1 MTKLL
6 IGLGLLIVFGAL
18 FSLLSAL
25 RARLYPEQPSGVD
38 APAETKET
46 EHEEERVVL
55 RAVVHCTGGGIAFS
69 QYQYQGIRDCLAA
82 SQLPGGGPLS
92 CEYGCLGMGTC
103 ETVCPVG
110 AIQVREDVA
119 VVDGQRC
126 TACGKCVEACP
137 RHIISLEPY
146 RPKRHV
152 SILCASKA
160 AETVVTEVCANGC
173 VGCSACVEACPKE
186 AITVEEGLARID
198 YEKCDHCARCASNC
212 PRHLIRAEK
221 AVELPE
227 PEPPREPRQP
237 KPKKERPPK
246 EPKPK
251 KEKSVKPLKEPKPK
265 KEKAEKP
272 PLKGLL
278 PKKEKPAR
286 EGEAETEKK
295 EKRELPKLKLEK
307 KHPREPEKPNGGEM
321 RPDKASEDG
330 PKTSAEAFEA
340 FAQAVAAAGEVLGEE
355 KSEEKPEEAPET
367 GASSEEKPE

>member
-18 FSLLSAL
+18 FSVLSAL
-25 RARLYPEQPSGVD
+25 RAKLHPEQASGGET
-38 APAETKET
+38 PAETKET
-46 EHEEERVVL
+46 EHKEERRVL
-55 RAVVHCTGGGIAFS
+55 RAVVHCTGGGAAFS

-82 SQLPGGGPLS
+82 SQLPGGGPLK
-92 CEYGCLGMGTC
+92 CAYGCLGLGTC
-103 ETVCPVG
+103 ETVCPFG
-110 AIQVREDVA
+110 AIQIREGVA
-119 VVDGQRC
+119 LVEGDRC

-146 RPKRHV
+146 PPKRHV
-152 SILCASKA
+152 SILCASRA

-186 AITVEEGLARID
+186 AITVVEGLARID

-212 PRHLIRAEK
+212 PRHLIRVEK

-227 PEPPREPRQP
+227 PEVPREPRQP
-237 KPKKERPPK
+237 KPKKERPSKEPKLKKEKAVKPPK

-251 KEKSVKPLKEPKPK
+251 KEKV
-265 KEKAEKP
+265 EKP
-272 PLKGLL
+272 TLKVLL
-278 PKKEKPAR
+278 PTKVKPAR

-307 KHPREPEKPNGGEM
+307 KHHREPEKPDGGEK
-321 RPDKASEDG
+321 RPDKDPEDG

-355 KSEEKPEEAPET
+355 KPAEEPET